1 MSIVIPAP
9 PMHLED
15 TLLRVDQILRCAVAT
30 AYEAGEQLSGQQR
43 DLAFSVMHL
52 AEMAQSLVNQSLQAI
67 EVR

>member
-1 MSIVIPAP
+1 MTAITPDP

-30 AYEAGEQLSGQQR
+30 AYEAGEQLSGQPR

-52 AEMAQSLVNQSLQAI
+52 AEMAQSLINQSLQAI

>member
-1 MSIVIPAP
+1 MKKITPDP

-52 AEMAQSLVNQSLQAI
+52 AEMAQALVNQSLQTI
-67 EVR
+67 EAH

>member
-1 MSIVIPAP
+1 MSIVIPTP

-52 AEMAQSLVNQSLQAI
+52 AEMAQSLVNQSLLAI
-67 EVR
+67 ETH

>member
-1 MSIVIPAP
+1 MTAITPDP

-30 AYEAGEQLSGQQR
+30 AHETGEQLNGQQR

-52 AEMAQSLVNQSLQAI
+52 AELAQSLISQSLQTI

>member
-1 MSIVIPAP
+1 MTALTPDP

-52 AEMAQSLVNQSLQAI
+52 AEMAQSLINQSLQAI